1 MDRGT
6 FGTGLDSTR
15 ASAELGSQSSPSV
28 TRQFEDRMR
37 QGMALSFQ
45 AIHTYHS
52 PFLAS
57 SRILDSGGSGR
68 GFVTADGATPSSPSI
83 LSAIDL
89 PRTAAA
95 RPAEARTADAQLPA
109 ADLPSADEL
118 EFQDFTAALLTMRQ
132 SSARLRAS
140 DFGGDDVQRTL
151 FATPEQEVAGSRLAH
166 AGDSQRNL
174 FATPEPE
181 VAGSRLAHAR
191 DSDNLPSED
200 VNFVSDSIMNSNSP
214 ASPEAFSSAE
224 AMRVPID
231 RAEAVGISGV
241 ASGTGA
247 RLPMDG
253 SVVGN
258 VVTPPSA
265 PPSGYLNAMRA
276 ADVIKA
282 ARGRDL
288 QGDDAEAEAAP
299 LFLAPPRPID
309 ETPRS
314 DPLQLHEYASGTD
327 RGLAPSS
334 RGPSPG
340 IASTPTPRVQ
350 SRGRGRGGMTSVT
363 PRTEGLGVRW
373 TSETVDE
380 RGLVPTNLFR
390 QEDKCGVLAQF
401 RGFVRQVPD
410 SKVEER
416 CKSLLLALREA
427 QGTAYA
433 LWVNPI
439 GLFMRVRIMAIV
451 DARSESPRVKINV
464 RDNECAFAT
473 FGELFRDQPDLQYQA
488 YSAVPAS
495 ERPLS
500 MAVELYKYMQVVD
513 DKARQLDDAAAASSP
528 GVRRELNTSEGS
540 VDGAGETADDGGGGG
555 SEAFGYSPVSN
566 PPGRPSFRPIPIKFD
581 PSKIVPFVGACK
593 IAPREH
599 YHERAEP
606 WIRRMLMTLK
616 AQNIPLENHVQC
628 ALLCVDSTAVAQRYQ
643 FEEMKRHEYP
653 LVHSRTRLSRK
664 YSGRN
669 LRISSRGRTS
679 LSLCSTILSIT
690 SGGSCAS
697 SLWRRI

>member
-1 MDRGT
+1 MDRGP
-6 FGTGLDSTR
+6 FVADLDSTR
-15 ASAELGSQSSPSV
+15 ASAELDSQSSPSV
-28 TRQFEDRMR
+28 TRLFTARM
-37 QGMALSFQ
+37 QPGMPVPLSFQ
-45 AIHTYHS
+45 AIHAYQS

-68 GFVTADGATPSSPSI
+68 GFVTADGATPSRPSI

-109 ADLPSADEL
+109 ADPPSADEL

-132 SSARLRAS
+132 SGARLRAS
-140 DFGGDDVQRTL
+140 DFGGDDVQR
-151 FATPEQEVAGSRLAH
+151 
-166 AGDSQRNL
+166 NL
-174 FATPEPE
+174 FATPE
-181 VAGSRLAHAR
+181 VAGYRLAHAR
-191 DSDNLPSED
+191 GSDNLHPEDVNLHSED

-241 ASGTGA
+241 GEGRPSAWSAPPASGTGA

-340 IASTPTPRVQ
+340 IASTPQVP

-363 PRTEGLGVRW
+363 PRTDGLGVRW
-373 TSETVDE
+373 TSETVDQ

-390 QEDKCGVLAQF
+390 QEDK
-401 RGFVRQVPD
+401 
-410 SKVEER
+410 
-416 CKSLLLALREA
+416 
-427 QGTAYA
+427 
-433 LWVNPI
+433 
-439 GLFMRVRIMAIV
+439 
-451 DARSESPRVKINV
+451 
-464 RDNECAFAT
+464 
-473 FGELFRDQPDLQYQA
+473 
-488 YSAVPAS
+488 
-495 ERPLS
+495 
-500 MAVELYKYMQVVD
+500 
-513 DKARQLDDAAAASSP
+513 
-528 GVRRELNTSEGS
+528 
-540 VDGAGETADDGGGGG
+540 
-555 SEAFGYSPVSN
+555 
-566 PPGRPSFRPIPIKFD
+566 
-581 PSKIVPFVGACK
+581 
-593 IAPREH
+593 
-599 YHERAEP
+599 
-606 WIRRMLMTLK
+606 
-616 AQNIPLENHVQC
+616 
-628 ALLCVDSTAVAQRYQ
+628 
-643 FEEMKRHEYP
+643 
-653 LVHSRTRLSRK
+653 
-664 YSGRN
+664 
-669 LRISSRGRTS
+669 
-679 LSLCSTILSIT
+679 
-690 SGGSCAS
+690 
-697 SLWRRI
+697 